1 MPGHVINLHAVHNSG
16 FAGHSSRYASRVCA
30 VILDGLS
37 VQTLVV
43 GLIVENFRNN
53 NLFRDVVA
61 VLILVMRSAV
71 SRIALGKSLGI
82 R

>member
-1 MPGHVINLHAVHNSG
+1 MPDMSSIAHAVHDGS
-16 FAGHSSRYASRVCA
+16 FAGHSSRNASRVCT
-30 VILDGLS
+30 VILDGLG

-61 VLILVMRSAV
+61 VLILVMRIAV
-71 SRIALGKSLGI
+71 SRIALGKS
-82 R
+82 RRDS